1 MSELILTSFVIMG
14 VALSIIAFHSAWMLT
29 KAKNTVVTWIYPAI
43 VVIVFTLSV
52 MGVKE
57 IQGYPI
63 NAKPTGQWEYLTH
76 YEEGASVLVL
86 LKEKG
91 EARAYR
97 FVPTSEEKKKMA
109 DAKKAKDK
117 GQRPMLK
124 VDQPIPEM
132 ELVRID
138 LENPK

>member
-1 MSELILTSFVIMG
+1 MSDLILTSFIVMG
-14 VALSIIAFHSAWMLT
+14 GLLSVIAFHSAWLL
-29 KAKNTVVTWIYPAI
+29 AKRKTVVTWIYP
-43 VVIVFTLSV
+43 VVVVACVILATR
-52 MGVKE
+52 GVVE

-63 NAKPTGQWEYLTH
+63 NDKPTGQWEYLTH

-86 LKEKG
+86 LKEDG

-97 FVPTSEEKKKMA
+97 FVPTQEEKKKMA